1 MVLKISG
8 EKFRV
13 VYTTLS
19 ANENNRSV
27 TDLLLIQ
34 ILKLD
39 LKATVNENLK

>member
-8 EKFRV
+8 EKFKFK
-13 VYTTLS
+13 
-19 ANENNRSV
+19 NNRSV